1 MANNNALSL
10 PRAGMLL
17 AQNSPNLS
25 ALATKKEPENK
36 PLALLALLALV
47 APQALPYCFS
57 PVM

>member
-25 ALATKKEPENK
+25 APATKKEPENK
-36 PLALLALLALV
+36 PLALLALV
-47 APQALPYCFS
+47 AHQALPYCFS